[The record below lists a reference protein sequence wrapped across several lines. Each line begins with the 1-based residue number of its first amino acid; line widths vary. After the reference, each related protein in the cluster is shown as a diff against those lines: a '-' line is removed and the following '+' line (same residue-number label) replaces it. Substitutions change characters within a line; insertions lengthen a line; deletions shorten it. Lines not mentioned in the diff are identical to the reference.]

1 MKKLSMLL
9 AIGLIVATGCH
20 KKKTSADQK
29 PVFTDTVRLPNKDLE
44 VETLITTNPDGITVD
59 SFLVFVKNR
68 EDSLQAIIHE
78 QKNAIRSKDSA
89 LFEARFKLARV
100 WYYDSLCL
108 KNSRLDK
115 YLKGWIRRA
124 LEK

>member
-1 MKKLSMLL
+1 MKMLSIIVAMV
-9 AIGLIVATGCH
+9 LIVATSCH
-20 KKKTSADQK
+20 QK
-29 PVFTDTVRLPNKDLE
+29 PPVSIIKDTVPGDN
-44 VETLITTNPDGITVD
+44 VSWIM
-59 SFLVFVKNR
+59 SFNG
-68 EDSLQAIIHE
+68 DSLLPDTVYIPDFQILDSL
-78 QKNAIRSKDSA
+78 KDVIRSRDSA

-115 YLKGWIRRA
+115 YLKGWIRRT